1 MKKVAK
7 AKVKVIVLRDQGNQ
21 IVVAVVVAVMER
33 RVEVVLAKAKRSHPQ
48 K

>member
-1 MKKVAK
+1 MKMVAK
-7 AKVKVIVLRDQGNQ
+7 VRVKVIVLRDQGNQ

>member
-1 MKKVAK
+1 MKRVAK
-7 AKVKVIVLRDQGNQ
+7 VKVKVIVLRDQGNQ

-48 K
+48 R

>member
-1 MKKVAK
+1 MKMKRVAK
-7 AKVKVIVLRDQGNQ
+7 AKVIVLRDQGNQ

-33 RVEVVLAKAKRSHPQ
+33 RVEVVLAKAKRSHPR

>member
-1 MKKVAK
+1 MVAK

-33 RVEVVLAKAKRSHPQ
+33 RVEAVLAKAKRSHPQ